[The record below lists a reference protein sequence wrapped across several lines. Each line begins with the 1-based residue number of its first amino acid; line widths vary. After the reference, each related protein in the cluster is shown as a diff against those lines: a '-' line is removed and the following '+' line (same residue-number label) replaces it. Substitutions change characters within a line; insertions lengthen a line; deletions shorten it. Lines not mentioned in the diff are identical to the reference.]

1 MQPIRSFVQRNAF
14 VVFIGLTFLLSW
26 WPAFFNAG
34 LLPHGPLLAA
44 LLVVGLSEGKA
55 GLKAWWGRTMHRG
68 VAWRWYAVAAA
79 IPLVLTFTAAAL
91 NVLLG
96 AQLPAQIDWT
106 IPFQVLPIL
115 LLLGGQWEEPGWMGF
130 GMPYLYKRF
139 GASVAGIVTATLIMA
154 VIRAAWH
161 LPLMLSGSIYW
172 SDLGFLIGFQIVFTW
187 LFNRT
192 GGVVLTVMLCHLL
205 NNIVSGAFVAR
216 WFTGLDGV
224 NNAWL
229 FAVLWV
235 LLGVG
240 LLVAT
245 GLKLGHKPAVQAEAL
260 RVNQPL
266 AAK

>member
-1 MQPIRSFVQRNAF
+1 MKSLSSFVQRNSF
-14 VVFIGLTFLLSW
+14 VVFVVLAYVLSW

-34 LLPHGPLLAA
+34 LLPYGPLLAA

-79 IPLVLTFTAAAL
+79 IPVVITFIAAAL

-96 AQLPAQIDWT
+96 VQLPAQIDWA
-106 IPFQVLPIL
+106 ILLQVLPIL
-115 LLLGGQWEEPGWMGF
+115 LLVGGQWEEPGWIGF
-130 GMPYLYKRF
+130 GLHHLYKRF
-139 GASVAGIVTATLIMA
+139 GPSVAGVVTATLIMA

-161 LPLMLSGSIYW
+161 LPLMLSGSVYW

-192 GGVVLTVMLCHLL
+192 NGVVLAVMLCHVL
-205 NNIVSGAFVAR
+205 NNIVNGAFVAR
-216 WFTGLDGV
+216 WFTGSDGV
-224 NNAWL
+224 NFSWL
-229 FAVLWV
+229 FAGLWV
-235 LLGVG
+235 LLGLS

-245 GLKLGHKPAVQAEAL
+245 GLKLGHKPAVQAEAI